1 MKKTILI
8 ADDHDLFA
16 GGLKLILET
25 MPGFE
30 MIGKVSN
37 GKELIEFLENHGDV
51 DLLALDLSM
60 PLMDGMQ
67 ALPYIQ
73 RNFPSINVLVVTGQ
87 HTTATMELC
96 RNLGAIGFVGK
107 DASLAIFKEALQE
120 VSEGREYFQPV
131 RADMKN
137 RVHAIDDTFEKLR
150 ETYQLSSREMEVI
163 QMILYQQDTNAIA
176 EKLHLSP
183 LTVKTHRKNIFKK
196 LRINNI
202 SGLLGLIKEETGFQ
216 DKKQDL

>member
-1 MKKTILI
+1 MNKTILI

-30 MIGKVSN
+30 LIGKVSN
-37 GKELIEFLENHGDV
+37 GKELIEYLDTHGQI
-51 DLLALDLSM
+51 DLLALDLQM

-67 ALPYIQ
+67 VMPFLQ
-73 RNFPSINVLVVTGQ
+73 RNFPTLNVLVVTGQ

-96 RNLGAIGFVGK
+96 KNLGARGFVGK
-107 DASLAIFKEALQE
+107 DASLQIFKEALQE
-120 VSEGREYFQPV
+120 VAEGREYFQPV
-131 RADMKN
+131 GAGMPN
-137 RVHAIDDTFEKLR
+137 RNLVINHAFEKLR
-150 ETYQLSSREMEVI
+150 QAYQLSSREMEII
-163 QMILYQQDTNAIA
+163 QMILHQQDSNAIA

-196 LRINNI
+196 LKINNVV
-202 SGLLGLIKEETGFQ
+202 GLMNLMKEMGE
-216 DKKQDL
+216 

>member
-25 MPGFE
+25 MPGFDL
-30 MIGKVSN
+30 IGKVSN
-37 GKELIEFLENHGDV
+37 GKELIEYLDSHGQI
-51 DLLALDLSM
+51 DLLALDLQM

-67 ALPYIQ
+67 VMPFLQ
-73 RNFPSINVLVVTGQ
+73 RNFPSLNVLVVTGQ

-96 RNLGAIGFVGK
+96 KNLGARGFVGK
-107 DASLAIFKEALQE
+107 DASLQIFKEALQE
-120 VSEGREYFQPV
+120 VAEGREYFQPV
-131 RADMKN
+131 GAGMPN
-137 RVHAIDDTFEKLR
+137 RNLVINDSFEKLR
-150 ETYQLSSREMEVI
+150 QAYQLSSREMEII
-163 QMILYQQDTNAIA
+163 QMILHQQDTKAIA

-196 LRINNI
+196 LRINSI
-202 SGLLGLIKEETGFQ
+202 SGLMSLMKEIGE
-216 DKKQDL
+216 

>member
-25 MPGFE
+25 MPAFE

-37 GKELIEFLENHGDV
+37 GKELIDFLENHDQV

-67 ALPYIQ
+67 ALPFLQ
-73 RNFPSINVLVVTGQ
+73 RNFPSLNVLVVTGQ

-96 RNLGAIGFVGK
+96 RNLGAKGFVGK

-120 VSEGREYFQPV
+120 VSEGRGYFQPV
-131 RADMKN
+131 RTGMEN
-137 RVHAIDDTFEKLR
+137 RVYTIDDTFEKLR
-150 ETYQLSSREMEVI
+150 ETYQLSFREMEII
-163 QMILYQQDTNAIA
+163 QMILHQQETNAIA
-176 EKLHLSP
+176 QKLHLSP

-196 LRINNI
+196 LKINNVV
-202 SGLLGLIKEETGFQ
+202 GLMNLLNEMKG
-216 DKKQDL
+216 

>member
-1 MKKTILI
+1 MNKTILI

-30 MIGKVSN
+30 LIGKVSN
-37 GKELIEFLENHGDV
+37 GKELIEYLDIHGQI
-51 DLLALDLSM
+51 DLLALDLQM

-67 ALPYIQ
+67 VMPFLQ
-73 RNFPSINVLVVTGQ
+73 RNFPALNILVVTGQ

-96 RNLGAIGFVGK
+96 KNLGAKGFVGK
-107 DASLAIFKEALQE
+107 DASLQIFKEALQE
-120 VSEGREYFQPV
+120 VAEGREYFQPV
-131 RADMKN
+131 GAGMPN
-137 RVHAIDDTFEKLR
+137 RNLVINHSFEKLR
-150 ETYQLSSREMEVI
+150 QAYQLSSREMEII
-163 QMILYQQDTNAIA
+163 QMILHQQDSNAIA

-196 LRINNI
+196 LKINNVV
-202 SGLLGLIKEETGFQ
+202 GLMNLMKEMGE
-216 DKKQDL
+216 

>member
-37 GKELIEFLENHGDV
+37 GKELIEFLENHDDV

-73 RNFPSINVLVVTGQ
+73 RNFPSKNVLVVTGQ

-96 RNLGAIGFVGK
+96 RNLGAKGFVGK

-131 RADMKN
+131 STGIEN
-137 RVHAIDDTFEKLR
+137 RVHSIDGTYEKLR
-150 ETYQLSSREMEVI
+150 ETYQLSSREMEII
-163 QMILYQQDTNAIA
+163 QMILHQQETNTIA
-176 EKLHLSP
+176 ERLNLSP
-183 LTVKTHRKNIFKK
+183 LTVKTHRKNIFRK
-196 LRINNI
+196 LKINNVV
-202 SGLLGLIKEETGFQ
+202 GLMNLLKEMKG
-216 DKKQDL
+216 

>member
-25 MPGFE
+25 MPAFE

-37 GKELIEFLENHGDV
+37 GKELIDFLETHENV
-51 DLLALDLSM
+51 DLLALDLNM

-67 ALPYIQ
+67 ALPFLR
-73 RNFPSINVLVVTGQ
+73 RNYPNLPVIVVTGQ
-87 HTTATMELC
+87 YTTATMDLC
-96 RNLGAIGFVGK
+96 RNLGAKGFVGK
-107 DASLAIFKEALQE
+107 DASLPVFREALKE

-131 RADMKN
+131 FSMLPNRNHAVNTSYEKIRA
-137 RVHAIDDTFEKLR
+137 I
-150 ETYQLSSREMEVI
+150 YQLSTREMEII
-163 QMILYQQDTNAIA
+163 QLILHQQNTNAIA

-202 SGLLGLIKEETGFQ
+202 SGLLGLIKEQSG
-216 DKKQDL
+216 L

>member
-25 MPGFE
+25 MPNFE

-37 GKELIEFLENHGDV
+37 GKELIEFLENHEHI
-51 DLLALDLSM
+51 DLLALDLHM

-67 ALPYIQ
+67 VLPFLQ
-73 RNFPSINVLVVTGQ
+73 RNFPSIHVLVVTGQ

-96 RNLGAIGFVGK
+96 RNLGAKGFIGK
-107 DASLAIFKEALQE
+107 DASLPIFKEALQE
-120 VSEGREYFQPV
+120 VAEGREYFQPV
-131 RADMKN
+131 RTGMPN
-137 RVHAIDDTFEKLR
+137 RNHVLNNSFERLR
-150 ETYQLSSREMEVI
+150 ETFKLSSREIEII
-163 QMILYQQDTNAIA
+163 QLILHQQDTNTIA

-196 LRINNI
+196 LRINNVV
-202 SGLLGLIKEETGFQ
+202 GLMNLLKEMGGG
-216 DKKQDL
+216 